1 MCSLNKFDILNKIC
15 LKGVFAMKF
24 KPIKVSE
31 LAEISNRSVSL
42 TSQYFKDAPDDKV
55 TRINNRIIGISP
67 DLAEEYLRHCEIS
80 YLHRPAIIICGNLRG
95 GTGKTTVTYNL
106 GLSIRRIINLQ
117 TALVFIDGDS
127 QGDFSET
134 IFGESETEKEP
145 ILMDYLM
152 GRCTLDDV
160 LYESDNNT
168 WFIRANG
175 RQAWTDKCFLNNKE
189 IKLKMLNLYQ
199 EIFKKFGPNTKIFQ
213 DQKPE
218 LSSLF
223 GSSIC
228 ALYQIPDSVLKC
240 FLIPMTSDKRSIRN
254 ANRLIEEARDVKE
267 QYNFNSDGFHIK
279 CLFSKMD
286 NRIPKVVRLCNE
298 YVNTKEKVRATLSAM
313 PIRYSSEVPIS
324 EFTATNIFTLEKN
337 IKPAEDYKQLMLD
350 VFSLS

>member
-1 MCSLNKFDILNKIC
+1 
-15 LKGVFAMKF
+15 MKF

-31 LAEISNRSVSL
+31 LAEMSNKSISSTSL
-42 TSQYFKDAPDDKV
+42 YFKDAPNDAV
-55 TRINNRIIGISP
+55 TRINNRIIGISCN
-67 DLAEEYLRHCEIS
+67 LAEEYLKHCEID
-80 YLHRPAIIICGNLRG
+80 YLYRPSIILCGNLRG

-106 GLSIRRIINLQ
+106 GLSIRRITKKE

-127 QGDFSET
+127 QGDFSST
-134 IFGESETEKEP
+134 IFGESETEEEP

-152 GRCTLDDV
+152 GRCSLEDV

-189 IKLKMLNLYQ
+189 IKTKMLNLYNS
-199 EIFKKFGPNTKIFQ
+199 IFEKFGPNTKIFQ

-228 ALYQIPDSVLKC
+228 ALYQIPDNVLKC

-254 ANRLIEEARDVKE
+254 ANRLIIEAQDVKE
-267 QYNFNSDGFHIK
+267 QYNFNGNGFHIK
-279 CLFSKMD
+279 CFFSMMD
-286 NRIPKVVRLCNE
+286 KRVPVVRKYAND
-298 YVNTKEKVRATLSAM
+298 YINTKEKVRSALSTVE
-313 PIRYSSEVPIS
+313 IRYSSEVPKS
-324 EFTATNIFTLEKN
+324 DFTATNIFSLEKN
-337 IKPAEDYKQLMLD
+337 MKPAEDYKQLMLD
-350 VFSLS
+350 IFSLS